1 MDTLAARLRE
11 AFLGT
16 ETGEAVPFDELKDA
30 VKDRWQRVADAAAIR
45 VPFSDD
51 QVEALARVLHLG
63 ESNCSFGTMRTF
75 RMKQAHAAIAHLRP
89 TQGHVLRD
97 RLVESEAKIER
108 QRKNLNQLYTANAA
122 LRDDITNAVRNA
134 MDRLPD
140 APWKD
145 RTATEAVC
153 LLSLAVGDLRAEV
166 DEDNVAAASV
176 NDLLVQVQ
184 NLTAERDALRERA
197 SVPVPAGVPEVKVL
211 REIGINAYLMHEQ
224 AKRENAGCI
233 VGPMEAAATAIR
245 DAVLAGVAGVPI
257 DQVEALARV
266 FRDEHA
272 KVMGTDA
279 LSYGLTVFC
288 AYARVAIAH
297 LNTRPEG
304 LPTAKSLGAIG
315 REKYADLNRRTPEH
329 YDEYH
334 FEYVA
339 KAILTALRPWLRD
352 PVGCDLDVRAIDMAN
367 IMHTASVGA
376 VSETWKDT
384 AAQRIL
390 DLCRS
395 RQKPVYECKECA
407 KAEAEC
413 RQWRN
418 ANDEL
423 VRRATA
429 ARAALEGE

>member
-1 MDTLAARLRE
+1 MKTREEQAAAMRV
-11 AFLGT
+11 AYLGDKA
-16 ETGEAVPFDELKDA
+16 GDCISWDELKPC
-30 VKDRWQRVADAAAIR
+30 VRSQWLAALDYAALAPVTR
-45 VPFSDD
+45 VPFSDDQIERMARGLRQSYCDHYGITTNGVLPDYYKKLIRDAVLAGVAGGTFHPCDTVPGTDELIQTQKDVIDVVADAYGMKAKPIDPHAD
-51 QVEALARVLHLG
+51 QVEALARVLHKSQDAFYCRYGDHATKFDDYTPLWR
-63 ESNCSFGTMRTF
+63 TM
-75 RMKQAHAAIAHLRP
+75 AHA
-89 TQGHVLRD
+89 
-97 RLVESEAKIER
+97 
-108 QRKNLNQLYTANAA
+108 
-122 LRDDITNAVRNA
+122 
-134 MDRLPD
+134 
-140 APWKD
+140 
-145 RTATEAVC
+145 
-153 LLSLAVGDLRAEV
+153 
-166 DEDNVAAASV
+166 
-176 NDLLVQVQ
+176 
-184 NLTAERDALRERA
+184 
-197 SVPVPAGVPEVKVL
+197 
-211 REIGINAYLMHEQ
+211 
-224 AKRENAGCI
+224 
-233 VGPMEAAATAIR
+233 
-245 DAVLAGVAGVPI
+245 
-257 DQVEALARV
+257 
-266 FRDEHA
+266 
-272 KVMGTDA
+272 
-279 LSYGLTVFC
+279 
-288 AYARVAIAH
+288 AIAH